1 MSKETQMDEKTETAL
16 FLMLEYLFGSEMD
29 FYLEAVECDDK
40 EIART
45 CVYAQCL
52 VVNKWLAD
60 NDFKHFTF
68 READKDGYL
77 DEHIPLLSMVDNT
90 EDVG

>member
-1 MSKETQMDEKTETAL
+1 MSKKTQMDEKTEMAA
-16 FLMLEYLFGSEMD
+16 FLMLEYLFESERN
-29 FYLEAVECDDK
+29 FYFEAVETGDDN
-40 EIART
+40 IASA

-60 NDFKHFTF
+60 NGLKHFTF
-68 READKDGYL
+68 REEDKYGYL